1 MSGLESRSCTNSDSI
16 RITQLEE
23 GHLSSYSSQVSMQG
37 TQSCPWKIFVKPG
50 QRIKLTLYDF
60 SVANRYKAENDQSQ
74 RGFSA
79 LESGHHSKDY
89 CHVYATVNEPDLHQ
103 NKKTNVC
110 ARNSREH
117 EAYFSSGNQVVVEV
131 SELVV
136 VDPTI
141 SFIIRFKGQH

>member
-16 RITQLEE
+16 RITHLDE
-23 GHLSSYSSQVSMQG
+23 GHLSSYSSQTSMQG
-37 TQSCPWKIFVKPG
+37 TQSCPWRIFVKPG

-60 SVANRYKAENDQSQ
+60 SVANRYKSETDQSQ

-79 LESGHHSKDY
+79 LESRHHSNDY
-89 CHVYATVNEPDLHQ
+89 CHVYATISEPDNHP
-103 NKKTNVC
+103 NKKTNIC

-117 EAYFSSGNQVVVEV
+117 EAYFSSTNQVVVEV

-136 VDPTI
+136 VDLTI
-141 SFIIRFKGQH
+141 SFIIRFKG